1 MISMSHPLAPPTDDH
16 FGRVAEAFSRKA
28 DAYDAF
34 GDDHVNLAR
43 LRRKV
48 YDHVLRFLQPT
59 DRMLE
64 LNAGTGID
72 AAFFASRGYAVHAI
86 DIAPGMLD
94 HLAAKI
100 EQQHL
105 RDRLTYQAVSFT
117 ELDRVE
123 TGPFQYV
130 FSNFGGLN
138 CIPDL
143 SLASRHLP
151 KILAPGGKL
160 TWVIMPPICPWEI
173 ALIFKGKFG
182 IATRRLRRGGTLA
195 HVEGVRFMT
204 HYFTPRQVLAA
215 LGSDF
220 RLLRLEG
227 LSVFTP
233 PADRQDFPRR
243 FPRLY
248 RGLVKIDDALSPRP
262 PFNHWG
268 DFFILTAQ
276 YTRHE

>member
-1 MISMSHPLAPPTDDH
+1 MNTSPAPPTGDH
-16 FGRVAEAFSRKA
+16 FDRVAEAFSRKA
-28 DAYDAF
+28 DEYDAF
-34 GDDHVNLAR
+34 GDDHINLAR
-43 LRRKV
+43 MRRRV
-48 YDHVLRFLQPT
+48 YDHVLRFVQPT
-59 DRMLE
+59 DRILE

-72 AAFFASRGYAVHAI
+72 AAFFARQGYTVHAI

-105 RDRLTYQAVSFT
+105 RDWLTYQSLSFT
-117 ELDRVE
+117 DLDRVE
-123 TGPFQYV
+123 GGPFRYI

-143 SLASRHLP
+143 SLVTRHLP
-151 KILAPGGKL
+151 KILVPGGRL
-160 TWVIMPPICPWEI
+160 TWVIMPPVCPWEI
-173 ALIFKGKFG
+173 ALLLKGKVR

-204 HYFTPRQVLAA
+204 YYFTPRHVLKTLGPDFQVQ
-215 LGSDF
+215 
-220 RLLRLEG
+220 RLEG

-233 PADRQDFPRR
+233 PADRMNFPRR

-248 RGLVKIDDALSPRP
+248 RTLVRIDNTLSPHA
-262 PFNHWG
+262 PFNRWG

-276 YTRHE
+276 YTPHAE

>member
-1 MISMSHPLAPPTDDH
+1 MSITPSPPTSDH
-16 FGRVAEAFSRKA
+16 FERVATAFSRKA
-28 DAYDAF
+28 DEYDAF
-34 GDDHVNLAR
+34 GADHINLAR

-48 YDHVLRFLQPT
+48 YDHVRRFLRPT
-59 DRMLE
+59 DRILE

-72 AAFFASRGYAVHAI
+72 AAYLAGQGHTVHAI

-94 HLAAKI
+94 HLADKI

-105 RDRLTYQAVSFT
+105 HDRLTYQTLSFT
-117 ELDRVE
+117 ELDRLE
-123 TGPFQYV
+123 GGPYSYL

-143 SLASRHLP
+143 SDVTRHLP
-151 KILAPGGKL
+151 KILSPGGRL
-160 TWVIMPPICPWEI
+160 TWVIMPPVCPWEM
-173 ALIFKGKFG
+173 ALIVKGEFR

-195 HVEGVRFMT
+195 YVAGTRFMT
-204 HYFTPRQVLAA
+204 HYFTPRHVLKA
-215 LGSDF
+215 LGPDF
-220 RLLRLEG
+220 QLLSLEG

-248 RGLVKIDDALSPRP
+248 HTLVTIDDALSPRA

-276 YTRHE
+276 VGPYG

>member
-1 MISMSHPLAPPTDDH
+1 MSTPPAAPIVDH
-16 FGRVAEAFSRKA
+16 FDRVAEAFSRKA

-34 GDDHVNLAR
+34 GDDHILLAR

-48 YDHVLRFLQPT
+48 YDHVLRFVQPA
-59 DRMLE
+59 DRILE

-72 AAFFASRGYAVHAI
+72 AAFFASRSYMVHAI
-86 DIAPGMLD
+86 DLAPGMLE
-94 HLAAKI
+94 HLAGKI
-100 EQQHL
+100 EQRQLH
-105 RDRLTYQAVSFT
+105 DRLTYQPLSFT
-117 ELDRVE
+117 EIDQVQG
-123 TGPFQYV
+123 GPYQYI

-143 SLASRHLP
+143 TAVTQHLSQA
-151 KILAPGGKL
+151 LAPNGRL
-160 TWVIMPPICPWEI
+160 TWVIMPPICPWEMM
-173 ALIFKGKFG
+173 LLFKGK
-182 IATRRLRRGGTLA
+182 IRLAARRLRRGGTLA
-195 HVEGVRFMT
+195 HMEGVHFMT
-204 HYFTPRQVLAA
+204 YYFTPRDVLKA
-215 LGSDF
+215 LGPNF

-233 PADRQDFPRR
+233 PADRQDFPAR

-248 RGLVKIDDALSPRP
+248 RMLVTIDDALAPHA

-276 YTRHE
+276 AVQHD

>member
-1 MISMSHPLAPPTDDH
+1 MTTTPASPAADH
-16 FGRVAEAFSRKA
+16 FERVAEAFSRKA
-28 DAYDAF
+28 EEYDSF
-34 GDDHVNLAR
+34 GDDHINLAR

-48 YDHVLRFLQPT
+48 YDHVLRFLRPA

-72 AAFFASRGYAVHAI
+72 AAFFARQGYTVHTI
-86 DIAPGMLD
+86 DIAPGMLE

-105 RDRLTYQAVSFT
+105 HDRLTYQRLSFT
-117 ELDRVE
+117 DLEQVAGR
-123 TGPFQYV
+123 PYQYL
-130 FSNFGGLN
+130 FSDFGGLN
-138 CIPDL
+138 CIRDL
-143 SLASRHLP
+143 SAVTQHLP
-151 KILAPGGKL
+151 TVLTPGGRL
-160 TWVIMPPICPWEI
+160 TWVIMPPICPWEM
-173 ALIFKGKFG
+173 ALVLKGKFR
-182 IATRRLRRGGTLA
+182 IATRRLRPGGTLA

-204 HYFTPRQVLAA
+204 YYFTPQHVLHQ
-215 LGSDF
+215 LGPNF

-248 RGLVKIDDALSPRP
+248 RTLVEIDDTLAPHT
-262 PFNHWG
+262 PFNQWG

-276 YTRHE
+276 YIPPVGR

>member
-1 MISMSHPLAPPTDDH
+1 MNTPVRDDH
-16 FGRVAEAFSRKA
+16 FERVATAFSRKA
-28 DAYDAF
+28 DEYDAF
-34 GDDHVNLAR
+34 GDDHINLAR
-43 LRRKV
+43 MRRKV

-59 DRMLE
+59 DRLLE

-72 AAFFASRGYAVHAI
+72 AAFFARRGQVVHAI

-100 EQQHL
+100 DQQHL
-105 RDRLTYQAVSFT
+105 SERLTYQALSFT

-123 TGPFQYV
+123 GGPYDYIL
-130 FSNFGGLN
+130 SNFGGLN
-138 CIPDL
+138 CIANLTLVTCHL
-143 SLASRHLP
+143 SQ
-151 KILAPGGKL
+151 ILRPGGIV
-160 TWVIMPPICPWEI
+160 TWVIMPPVCPWEI
-173 ALIFKGKFG
+173 ALLLKGHFKLAMRRWHRHG
-182 IATRRLRRGGTLA
+182 ILA
-195 HVEGVRFMT
+195 HVEGVHFVT
-204 HYFTPRQVLAA
+204 TYFTPRQVLTA
-215 LGSDF
+215 LGPDF

-233 PADRQDFPRR
+233 PADRVDFPRR

-248 RGLVKIDDALSPRP
+248 RALTKIDDTVAPRS

-276 YTRHE
+276 AAPHE

>member
-1 MISMSHPLAPPTDDH
+1 MKTLPASVPADQAR
-16 FGRVAEAFSRKA
+16 RVALAFSRKA
-28 DAYDAF
+28 AEYDAF
-34 GDDHVNLAR
+34 GSDHLNLAR
-43 LRRKV
+43 MRRKV
-48 YDHVLRFLQPT
+48 YNHVLRFLQPA
-59 DRMLE
+59 DRLLE

-72 AAFFASRGYAVHAI
+72 AAFFARRGQIVHAI

-100 EQQHL
+100 DQQCL
-105 RDRLTYQAVSFT
+105 SDRLTVRALSFT

-123 TGPFQYV
+123 GAPVDYI

-143 SLASRHLP
+143 TLVTRHLP
-151 KILAPGGKL
+151 RVLRPGGIV
-160 TWVIMPPICPWEI
+160 TWVVMPPVCPWEI
-173 ALIFKGKFG
+173 ALALKGRFT
-182 IATRRLRRGGTLA
+182 IAARRWHRHGTLA
-195 HVEGVRFMT
+195 HVEGVHFAT
-204 HYFTPRQVLAA
+204 TYFTPRRVWQA
-215 LGSDF
+215 LGSNF

-227 LSVFTP
+227 LSVFAP
-233 PADRQDFPRR
+233 PADRVGFPRR

-248 RGLVKIDDALSPRP
+248 RALTGIDDVLAARW

-276 YTRHE
+276 AAPHG

>member
-1 MISMSHPLAPPTDDH
+1 MIDDH
-16 FGRVAEAFSRKA
+16 FERVAAAFSRKA
-28 DAYDAF
+28 EAYDAF
-34 GDDHVNLAR
+34 GPDHIHLTR

-48 YDHVLRFLQPT
+48 YQHALRFLHPS
-59 DRMLE
+59 DRILE

-72 AAFFASRGYAVHAI
+72 AAFFAGQGYTVHAI

-94 HLAAKI
+94 HLADKI
-100 EQQHL
+100 DKHDL
-105 RDRLTYQAVSFT
+105 HDRLTYQQLSFT

-123 TGPFQYV
+123 NGPFQLV

-143 SLASRHLP
+143 SVVARQLP
-151 KILAPGGKL
+151 GVLAPGGRL

-173 ALIFKGKFG
+173 ALLFKGQFR
-182 IATRRLRRGGTLA
+182 IATRRLKRGGALA
-195 HVEGVRFMT
+195 HVEGLRFTT
-204 HYFTPRQVLAA
+204 HYFTPRQVLKA
-215 LGSDF
+215 LGSNF
-220 RLLRLEG
+220 HLRRLEG

-233 PADRQDFPRR
+233 PADHHTFPYR

-248 RGLVKIDDALSPRP
+248 HRLVKLDDALSRLP
-262 PFNHWG
+262 PFNGWG

-276 YTRHE
+276 HE